1 MDFVFY
7 YGVELGAG
15 LTTGIVLIDIAYT
28 GLKKLIGR
36 YIHIG

>member
-1 MDFVFY
+1 MFY
-7 YGVELGAG
+7 CGLELGAG
-15 LTTGIVLIDIAYT
+15 LATGVVLIDIAYT

>member
-1 MDFVFY
+1 MDFMFY

-15 LTTGIVLIDIAYT
+15 LATGIILADVAYT